1 MLIVIH
7 NNDVFPTTN
16 TQANQAS
23 KIKENS
29 MSLAYKTEYPAIPPI
44 DEAMPDNLETAS
56 FGLG

>member
-1 MLIVIH
+1 
-7 NNDVFPTTN
+7 
-16 TQANQAS
+16 
-23 KIKENS
+23 